1 MRHEHRQELDTGEE
15 LVIAAEAGVEIA
27 TIKNLSVIQTTQP
40 LE

>member
-27 TIKNLSVIQTTQP
+27 TIILLIELT
-40 LE
+40 LEVR